1 MQYNYIDFTLLK
13 KFLFTRDQG
22 ETVFRR
28 LWLGSKRPFLSP
40 YAGECARASKFLFP
54 WLTEPPCHF
63 GHLEIIWF
71 REGMR
76 SKSDSG
82 QELDLEGRNGVLIS
96 DTELNQ
102 GTRIRSK

>member
-1 MQYNYIDFTLLK
+1 MKQFSEDSGWDQ
-13 KFLFTRDQG
+13 RDHSCRPTQG
-22 ETVFRR
+22 SVPGQ
-28 LWLGSKRPFLSP
+28 WPQ
-40 YAGECARASKFLFP
+40 ASKFLFP